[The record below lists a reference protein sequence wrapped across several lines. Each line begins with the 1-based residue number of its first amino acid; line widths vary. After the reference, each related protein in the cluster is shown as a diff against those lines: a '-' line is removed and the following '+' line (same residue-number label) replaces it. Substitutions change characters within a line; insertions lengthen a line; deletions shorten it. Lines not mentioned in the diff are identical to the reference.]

1 MSFVSLPPELCL
13 LIISFAVI
21 APPSPDHQSYSSRQ
35 ETLRALSLVHRSWT
49 RIAQESLRKEVWI
62 DGFDQENEEEMERK
76 SDQLMSSDLC
86 ETEYLTVDGAI
97 GHFLD
102 WTAVKRWGQ
111 IKYLRLFM
119 VENAWFD
126 EEEDPEG
133 DQLPEYAYI
142 RDIALFPRK
151 FLCSRSTLRR

>member
-1 MSFVSLPPELCL
+1 
-13 LIISFAVI
+13 
-21 APPSPDHQSYSSRQ
+21 
-35 ETLRALSLVHRSWT
+35 
-49 RIAQESLRKEVWI
+49 
-62 DGFDQENEEEMERK
+62 MERK
-76 SDQLMSSDLC
+76 SDQLISSDLC
-86 ETEYLTVDGAI
+86 ETEFLTVDGAI

-102 WTAVKRWGQ
+102 WTGVKKWGQ

-119 VENAWFD
+119 VENAGFD

-151 FLCSRSTLRR
+151 SSYSRSELRR